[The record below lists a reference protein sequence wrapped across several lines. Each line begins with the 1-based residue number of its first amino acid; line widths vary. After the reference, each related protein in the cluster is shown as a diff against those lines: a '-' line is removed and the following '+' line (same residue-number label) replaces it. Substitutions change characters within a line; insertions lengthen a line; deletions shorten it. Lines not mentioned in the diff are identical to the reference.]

1 MKIKHCLKRAVST
14 TLAGVMLASTVSVAP
29 SALAVDQADAG
40 VSALPTVAYEPIQ
53 LEAAPTKVMD
63 YFDTQNPEGVTWV
76 TDYTALDFM
85 PAAAIG
91 DVTCAVKATDGAIW
105 VGTENGLMRMDFTEP
120 DARDIVQYFSGNR
133 YLYNGDDHVT
143 GLAADDAGGVWV
155 RNASGSVHIKM
166 VPKTMEERTYFYEKM
181 INDVN
186 DRRGMITDSNTYSYD
201 PATGEYTQTSV
212 STNDNDGLWSA
223 MYAIGEILRYQTLKR
238 EGADQAEIDAA
249 KAAAT
254 RATKAV
260 LLLDYVSGR
269 GNGFPCRSYMLTS
282 EAGAQIGENGL
293 QTDGFWFGIEMLDE
307 GEEYPDPIIDE
318 LKQEGKDPIGIAT
331 VRPTRDALQKRGSQI
346 FPQDTDYNGLGL
358 SQSTIDTFN
367 STRPEGQKLGTD
379 IVSNNSGQVFPLM
392 VNGINNKVDFVE
404 PTAENPVKEED
415 IVFQLTAPVYEQ
427 IPTIFNDLFPD
438 SAIVDGHIDMEQIVY
453 KADTSSDEVDGHYA
467 LFLTAYRYLC
477 DEPEDAELKEYVA
490 EACLRMSDLILE
502 DDRYYI
508 IDATGKATQW
518 SRWLTRYFND
528 SMDVMQSQEEWS
540 LYRIGVNDDKEDQLS
555 YGYED
560 GPLNALEV
568 MAALKTAA

>member
-40 VSALPTVAYEPIQ
+40 VSALPTVAYEPVQ

-155 RNASGSVHIKM
+155 RNASGSVHINM
-166 VPKTMEERTYFYEKM
+166 VPMTMEERTYFYEKM

-186 DRRGMITDSNTYSYD
+186 DRRGMITDSNSYSYD

-223 MYAIGEILRYQTLKR
+223 MYALGEILRYQTLKR

-282 EAGAQIGENGL
+282 EAGAQLDENGM
-293 QTDGFWFGIEMLDE
+293 QVVNGFWFEKRLLEE

-318 LKQEGKDPIGIAT
+318 LKQEGKEPIGIAT
-331 VRPTRDALQKRGSQI
+331 VRITEDAMNNRGSRI
-346 FPQDTDYNGLGL
+346 FPGDTDFNGKGL
-358 SQSTIDTFN
+358 SQSAIDTFN
-367 STRPEGQKLGTD
+367 TVRDEGDKLGTD
-379 IVSNNSGQVFPLM
+379 VVSANENQVFPVM
-392 VNGINNKVDFVE
+392 IDGVNVGQAYTKPTE
-404 PTAENPVKEED
+404 PIQEED
-415 IVFQLTAPVYEQ
+415 IRFRLTAPIYER

-438 SAIVDGHIDMEQIVY
+438 SAIGADGYIDESQIVY
-453 KADTSSDEVDGHYA
+453 KAEPPPTRW
-467 LFLTAYRYLC
+467 TATTPC
-477 DEPEDAELKEYVA
+477 
-490 EACLRMSDLILE
+490 S
-502 DDRYYI
+502 
-508 IDATGKATQW
+508 
-518 SRWLTRYFND
+518 
-528 SMDVMQSQEEWS
+528 
-540 LYRIGVNDDKEDQLS
+540 
-555 YGYED
+555 
-560 GPLNALEV
+560 
-568 MAALKTAA
+568 